1 MCGIFGYIGSIEKEQ
16 GLACLQTLDHR
27 GPDGEGVYHTK
38 DVFLGH
44 KRLAILDLSDAG
56 RQPMPYAE
64 DRYWLV
70 FNGEIYN
77 FIELKEK
84 LEKKGHSFVSQSDSE
99 VILAAFVEWGE
110 ECVHQF
116 NGMWALA
123 IWDNVEKSLFISRDR
138 FGQKPLFYA
147 ELENGFALASEMKAI
162 APLLSRVRPNMNIF
176 NNLKQIFYYE
186 STPDCIIEGVK
197 HFPAGHSAFLV
208 DGKLSCYR
216 YWNTLDHIEKVPDSY
231 EEQVQKFRELFMD
244 ACRIRMRSD
253 VPIGTALSGGLDSS
267 AVFCALSEI
276 SKEGVEGRVSKDWQH
291 AFSASFPGSPIDEA
305 YWARQVARHC
315 GSPIKIVEVNPTKH
329 LSDFDWHTYLF
340 EDLYITPHIPFVATY
355 GAMRQEGVC
364 VTLDGHGA
372 DELFGG
378 YGFDFLHTLY
388 NRPFD
393 FRRAKKIIDTY
404 YKTQTQDGKQF
415 SKLPAKWIF
424 WLRHFIKN
432 MGKRILRHRNIH
444 PDTSH
449 PKWKTLD
456 YATQKLYISFHQ
468 TVLPTLLRNYD
479 RYSMINGVEIRM
491 PFMDY
496 RIVTYAFSL
505 SWDAK
510 IRNGYTK
517 AIIRDALRDIIPP
530 EVVNRKIKIGFNSPM
545 VDWFRGPLRGFFE
558 QTLDSVSFAKSKM
571 IASDAVR
578 AQVESV
584 MNSEQATFHQAEAA
598 WMAIAPYFWERG
610 FFDRVKNHESE

>member
-1 MCGIFGYIGSIEKEQ
+1 MCGIFGHVGSIEKEQ
-16 GLACLQTLDHR
+16 GLACLRTLAHR
-27 GPDGEGVYHTK
+27 GPDGEGVHHTG

-44 KRLAILDLSDAG
+44 RRLAILDLSEAAN
-56 RQPMPYAE
+56 QPMPYAE
-64 DRYWLV
+64 GRYQLV

-77 FIELKEK
+77 FIELRKE
-84 LEKKGHSFVSQSDSE
+84 LEGLGRSFVSQSDSE

-110 ECVHQF
+110 ECVHRF

-123 IWDNVEKSLFISRDR
+123 IWDNVEKSLFLSRDR

-147 ELENGFALASEMKAI
+147 DTKSGFAFASEMKAI
-162 APLLSRVRPNMNIF
+162 APLLSRVQPNMNIF

-186 STPDCIIEGVK
+186 SSPDCILEGIQ
-197 HFPAGHSAFLV
+197 HFPAGHSAVFRGGELQ
-208 DGKLSCYR
+208 LRR
-216 YWNTLDHIEKVPDSY
+216 YWNTLDHLENIPESY
-231 EEQVQKFRELFMD
+231 EKQVAKFRELFLD
-244 ACRIRMRSD
+244 ACRLRMRSD

-267 AVFCALSEI
+267 AVFCALAKI
-276 SKEGVEGRVSKDWQH
+276 SKEGSETRMSKDWQH

-305 YWARQVARHC
+305 HWAKQVAGHC
-315 GSPIKIVEVNPTKH
+315 GSPIDIVEINPKKH
-329 LSDFDWHTYLF
+329 LSDFDHQTYLF

-355 GAMRQEGVC
+355 EAMRKAGVY

-378 YGFDFLHTLY
+378 YGFDYLHTLY
-388 NRPFD
+388 DKPFD
-393 FRRAKKIIDTY
+393 LVRAKKIIDTY
-404 YKTQTQDGKQF
+404 YETQIQDGKQF
-415 SKLPAKWIF
+415 SKPPSKFIF
-424 WLRHFIKN
+424 WLRHMIKN
-432 MGKRILRHRNIH
+432 MGKRVLRYKNVH
-444 PDTSH
+444 PDAAH

-479 RYSMINGVEIRM
+479 RYSMMNGVEIRM

-496 RIVTYAFSL
+496 RLVTYAFSL
-505 SWDAK
+505 SWGAK

-517 AIIRDALRDIIPP
+517 AIIRDALRDLIPVG
-530 EVVNRKIKIGFNSPM
+530 VVNRKTKIGFNAPM
-545 VDWFRGPLRGFFE
+545 VDWFRGPMRGFFE
-558 QTLDSVSFAKSKM
+558 QALGSDSFARSQM
-571 IASDAVR
+571 VDSEAVR

-584 MNSEQATFHQAEAA
+584 MNAEQATFHQAEAA

-610 FFDRVKNHESE
+610 FFDRVRKHESK